1 MKITGVN
8 HITLSVNEL
17 ESCVVFYRDILGCE
31 LIATWD
37 SGAYLMAGNT
47 WLCLSKDENAKQT
60 ISSEYSHIAFCLEN
74 NNFTEIKEYFNKH
87 NVKYWKENT
96 SEGNSLYLLD
106 PSYNKLEIHNST
118 LNSRIESL
126 KQAPYPGLKLFA
138 TDNQ

>member
-1 MKITGVN
+1 
-8 HITLSVNEL
+8 
-17 ESCVVFYRDILGCE
+17 
-31 LIATWD
+31 
-37 SGAYLMAGNT
+37 MAGNT